1 MTKKSGLNNVG
12 RPRIPDEKKHK
23 GVTFTA
29 SPDLVND
36 IDKKA
41 NQLFGG
47 NKTKYIVHKLTQK
60 GGFSG
65 KKNGIEVEKI
75 ELYKLIKEV
84 NKIGSN
90 INQIARRTNL
100 GYRRDE
106 PLKKSL
112 AINQEKLDELITL
125 MNRIVQ
131 SNNPNFR

>member
-1 MTKKSGLNNVG
+1 MTKKSGLKNVG

-23 GVTFTA
+23 VVTFTA